1 MLAAGK
7 DAKKG
12 EELQEQLNRI
22 REKCPLRHPCDME
35 TTGNGP
41 RFQGLVKTAECD
53 LKLLSPVAC
62 LQGAQCPTLLIN
74 SRRRTGMTWT
84 GSSGGL
90 GSSTQSPLWTTR
102 QQRLSWKRWAGAREG
117 SNNAPC

>member
-1 MLAAGK
+1 M
-7 DAKKG
+7 
-12 EELQEQLNRI
+12 
-22 REKCPLRHPCDME
+22 RHPCDMG

-41 RFQGLVKTAECD
+41 RPQGLVDTAEFD
-53 LKLLSPVAC
+53 LKLLRPIAF
-62 LQGAQCPTLLIN
+62 LQGAQYPTLLIN

-90 GSSTQSPLWTTR
+90 GSNTQSPLWTTR
-102 QQRLSWKRWAGAREG
+102 QQRLSWKRWASWLRAGEG